1 MKTYRNPKPM
11 PTPAPDKSDTVKIPR
26 PPVKKSPKPTPKP
39 MKTYSKDLDPFA
51 AESRVPKP
59 KGYASPPTRG
69 KTQNS
74 PNPKKS
80 QVSDEEIMPKKFPKP
95 KGNRRRLLDAT
106 NKMNKEAGY

>member
-1 MKTYRNPKPM
+1 M

-26 PPVKKSPKPTPKP
+26 PPVKKSPKPAPKPTPK
-39 MKTYSKDLDPFA
+39 
-51 AESRVPKP
+51 
-59 KGYASPPTRG
+59 
-69 KTQNS
+69 
-74 PNPKKS
+74 PKKS